1 MVTGPSIAQEIGV
14 GHVEPGKE
22 QLGREKSPGIL
33 AQWLWELAVLSFRGG
48 DS

>member
-1 MVTGPSIAQEIGV
+1 MVTGSTIAQEMGV

-22 QLGREKSPGIL
+22 QMGREKSPEIL
-33 AQWLWELAVLSFRGG
+33 AQWLWELAVLNCKGG